1 MTRGTRRGSI
11 LLQSLGVTLVAL
23 LVIIGV
29 LAFVWVLGA

>member
-1 MTRGTRRGSI
+1 MSRGTQRGSI
-11 LLQSLGVTLVAL
+11 LLQSLGVTLAAL